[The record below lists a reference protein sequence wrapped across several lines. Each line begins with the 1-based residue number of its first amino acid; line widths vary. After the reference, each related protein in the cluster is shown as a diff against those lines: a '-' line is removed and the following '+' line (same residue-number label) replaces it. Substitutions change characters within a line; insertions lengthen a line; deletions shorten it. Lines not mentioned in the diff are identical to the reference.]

1 MREIEIRLAEV
12 DSVPTDFLRA
22 LGSRIVQQRER
33 HGWKQ
38 RELARRLGMDPDKL
52 SKIERGIREPS
63 ITELMRLCKQLDCS
77 LDDLVLGR
85 RTTVDAAL
93 HNLLPPDEE
102 LKAVGYKLFEAVA
115 GGWDL
120 VLRMRRQQAERPR

>member
-1 MREIEIRLAEV
+1 
-12 DSVPTDFLRA
+12 
-22 LGSRIVQQRER
+22 VQQRER
-33 HGWKQ
+33 YGWKQ

-52 SKIERGIREPS
+52 SKIERGVREPS
-63 ITELMRLCKQLDCS
+63 ISELMRLARELDCS

-85 RTTVDAAL
+85 RTTVEAAL
-93 HNLLPPDEE
+93 HNLLPPDDE

-120 VLRMRRQQAERPR
+120 VLRLRRQQQEERTR